1 MRFKSKGT
9 STKKFLS
16 SGDISAIYIVYLA
29 LMILG
34 VTLSY
39 QGYGVALRR
48 RPPRDFAA
56 FVGPHEGSIRMG
68 SFANGRDGIVS
79 K

>member
-29 LMILG
+29 QMILG

-39 QGYGVALRR
+39 QGYGVAPRR

-56 FVGPHEGSIRMG
+56 FVGLQEG
-68 SFANGRDGIVS
+68 FNPDGIV
-79 K
+79 

>member
-1 MRFKSKGT
+1 MRFKSKAT
-9 STKKFLS
+9 STAKFLS

-29 LMILG
+29 QMILG
-34 VTLSY
+34 VALLC
-39 QGYGVALRR
+39 QGYGVVPRR

-56 FVGPHEGSIRMG
+56 LVGLQEVFNP
-68 SFANGRDGIVS
+68 DGIVR